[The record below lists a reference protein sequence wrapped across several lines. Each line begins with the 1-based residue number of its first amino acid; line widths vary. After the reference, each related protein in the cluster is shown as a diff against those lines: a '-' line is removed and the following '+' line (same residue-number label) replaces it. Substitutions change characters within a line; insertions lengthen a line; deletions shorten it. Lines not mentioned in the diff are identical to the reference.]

1 MTFAAINGHAQQKDL
16 LRRAIDNKRIA
27 HAYLFAGPEGI
38 GKRLMALALARAL
51 LCDKG
56 SGCGSCNA
64 CRKVDHNNHPDV
76 HILNADGNS
85 IKIEQIRALQQQ
97 MSLRPLEG
105 RYRFCL
111 IDDAELLTTGAAN
124 ALLKTLEEPQPQTV
138 IVLVSSQGEK
148 LLTTIRSRCQHLTF
162 ARLPRAEIAEI
173 LQQRLEIDDT
183 QALVLAALSEGSF
196 KKGLGQDRELF
207 LKKRRK
213 LIHSLSALSSG
224 SNIQTLEF
232 AEEISADKEILPS
245 ILDIFQAFYRDL
257 LLLKMGRPESELVNI
272 DLLETLTRQAQQVNT
287 TDLLKKLEALT
298 AARFHLQRNVNR
310 QLALEVMLLRMAAC

>member
-16 LRRAIDNKRIA
+16 LRRAIENDRIA
-27 HAYLFAGPEGI
+27 HAYLFTGPEGI
-38 GKRLMALALARAL
+38 GKRLTALAFAKAL
-51 LCDKG
+51 LCTE
-56 SGCGSCNA
+56 GCGCGACSA

-76 HILNADGNS
+76 HIVNADGTS

-97 MSLRPLEG
+97 LSLRPLEG

-111 IDDAELLTTGAAN
+111 IDDAELLTIGAGN

-148 LLTTIRSRCQHLTF
+148 LLTTIRSRCQQLNF
-162 ARLPRAEIAEI
+162 SRLPRAEVAAI
-173 LQQRLEIDDT
+173 LKQQLNLDDT
-183 QALVLAALSEGSF
+183 QAQVLAALSEGSF

-207 LKKRRK
+207 LKKRRE
-213 LIHSLSALSSG
+213 LIHSLSALSPG

-232 AEEISADKEILPS
+232 AEEISVDKEILPN

-257 LLLKMGRPESELVNI
+257 LLLKQGRPESELVNI
-272 DLLETLTRQAQQVNT
+272 DLLETLTHQLQHVKTA
-287 TDLLKKLEALT
+287 DLLKKLEALT
-298 AARFHLQRNVNR
+298 TARYHLQRNVNR
-310 QLALEVMLLRMAAC
+310 QLTLEVMLLQMAAC

>member
-1 MTFAAINGHAQQKDL
+1 MTFAAITGHTQQKDL

-27 HAYLFAGPEGI
+27 HAYLFAGPEGV
-38 GKRLMALALARAL
+38 GKRLTALAFARAL

-56 SGCGSCNA
+56 SGCGSCSA

-76 HILNADGNS
+76 HIVNADGSS
-85 IKIEQIRALQQQ
+85 IKIEQIRTLQQQ

-138 IVLVSSQGEK
+138 IILVSSQTGK
-148 LLTTIRSRCQHLTF
+148 LLTTILSRCQQMTF
-162 ARLPRAEIAEI
+162 ARLPRADVAEI
-173 LQQRLEIDDT
+173 LKQRLELDDT
-183 QALVLAALSEGSF
+183 QAQILAALSEGSF
-196 KKGLGQDRELF
+196 KKALGQDRELF
-207 LKKRRK
+207 LKKRRE
-213 LIHSLSALSSG
+213 LIHSLSALSPG

-232 AEEISADKEILPS
+232 AEELSANKEILPD

-257 LLLKMGRPESELVNI
+257 LLLNQGRPESELVNI
-272 DLLETLTRQAQQVNT
+272 DLLETLTRQAQQIKT
-287 TDLLKKLEALT
+287 TAILKKLEALT
-298 AARFHLQRNVNR
+298 AARYHLLRNVNR
-310 QLALEVMLLRMAAC
+310 QLALEVMLLRMLAY